1 MSLEVEHI
9 VLKIIRETVSDQNKA
24 ESLEM
29 DTPLL
34 GGPVWMNEIDYVYII
49 ARLRDAFGFCFD
61 PEDFDQYTLNSASAF
76 AACLKK
82 HLER

>member
-1 MSLEVEHI
+1 
-9 VLKIIRETVSDQNKA
+9 
-24 ESLEM
+24 
-29 DTPLL
+29 
-34 GGPVWMNEIDYVYII
+34 MNEIDYVYII

-76 AACLKK
+76 AACIKK